1 MFIKNCALAASLLA
15 ASLSFTTQAQAAP
28 ILTDIIMVVDES
40 GSMGSVQANLR
51 TNIGLFASILSA
63 GGVDAQFGLVGYG
76 NSSVV
81 PRMLTDL
88 TNVAGFTAAAAG
100 LGTSGSTESGY
111 AGTAFALNAIDG
123 QTDLFS
129 FRSNAVKNIII
140 FTDEDNDFINLV
152 GSRVGGDQARYS
164 EIDAILS
171 RNNALFNAVV
181 SSGGACNIVTGNDL
195 TDDCYVPLALAHG
208 GGQFDLNLLG
218 SNNVQVVQDFVTAFA
233 TTKLQETIDFC
244 TANPTDPACVNRV
257 PEPGVLGLLGL
268 GVFAVGATY
277 RRRRAG

>member
-1 MFIKNCALAASLLA
+1 MFIKKCALAASLLA
-15 ASLSFTTQAQAAP
+15 SSLSFTTQVQAAP

-40 GSMGSVQANLR
+40 GSMGSEQVNLR

-63 GGVDAQFGLVGYG
+63 GGVDARFGLVGYG
-76 NSSVV
+76 DSSVV

-88 TNVAGFTAAAAG
+88 TDVAGFTAAAAG
-100 LGTSGSTESGY
+100 LRTDGGTESGY
-111 AGTAFALNAIDG
+111 AGMAFALNAIDG

-140 FTDEDNDFINLV
+140 FTDEDNDFINIT
-152 GSRVGGDQARYS
+152 GSQVGGNQARYS

-171 RNNALFNAVV
+171 SNKALFNAVV
-181 SSGGACNIVTGNDL
+181 SSGGACNILTGNDL

-244 TANPTDPACVNRV
+244 TANPNDPACVNRV

-268 GVFAVGATY
+268 GVFAVGAAY
-277 RRRRAG
+277 RRRRAD